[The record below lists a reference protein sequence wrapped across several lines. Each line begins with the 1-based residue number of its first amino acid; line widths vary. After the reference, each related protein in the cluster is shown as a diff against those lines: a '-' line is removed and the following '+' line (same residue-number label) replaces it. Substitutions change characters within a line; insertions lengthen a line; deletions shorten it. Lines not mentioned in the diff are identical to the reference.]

1 MTTLTATR
9 TGTQANHDRSEVVRI
24 PAPTGDANTTDPFS
38 IDVSPEP
45 SMDDDWRTFAA
56 CKDDPEADRWV
67 DLPPVRIHGRN
78 NPAYDAHVAD
88 LAAVCSTCPVMDTC
102 LGNSLAMNV
111 RGVFAGHDE
120 YDRAEMRESLGLP
133 VPPLMPPPETEDDA
147 RLIEQQFTALRLARR
162 NMSNKQIAAA
172 LGVSTMTVSRLLA
185 SEDRPAKRRSRKTAA
200 DDDQLIGRVNRAGTG
215 S

>member
-1 MTTLTATR
+1 MTALMARPETTATGR
-9 TGTQANHDRSEVVRI
+9 ANQTQGLHFHRE
-24 PAPTGDANTTDPFS
+24 PDAETFNDPMGADAIASTTVTAMDA
-38 IDVSPEP
+38 
-45 SMDDDWRTFAA
+45 MDDDWRSYAVCATDAE
-56 CKDDPEADRWV
+56 PDRWV

-78 NPAYDAHVAD
+78 NPAYDEHVNA

-120 YDRAEMRESLGLP
+120 YDRADMREALGLP
-133 VPPLMPPPETEDDA
+133 VPPLMPPPETEDDV

-162 NMSNKQIAAA
+162 NMSNKQIAAE

-185 SEDRPAKRRSRKTAA
+185 SEDRPSKRRTRKKTAA
-200 DDDQLIGRVNRAGTG
+200 Q